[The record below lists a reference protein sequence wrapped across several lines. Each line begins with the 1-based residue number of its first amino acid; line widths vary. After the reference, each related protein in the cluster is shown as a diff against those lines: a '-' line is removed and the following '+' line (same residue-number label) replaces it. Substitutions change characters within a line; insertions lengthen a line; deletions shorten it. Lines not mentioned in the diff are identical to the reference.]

1 MLIFT
6 KECNLDV
13 QRTGFQILT
22 MGVPCGMSG
31 ESGEYIRIKAALID
45 FWPLGL
51 KKKKEKSL

>member
-1 MLIFT
+1 
-6 KECNLDV
+6 
-13 QRTGFQILT
+13 
-22 MGVPCGMSG
+22 MSG